1 MDPRGLRARLTGASC
16 TSCGAVVP
24 PGGISVLADRGD
36 LAFVELDCAACG
48 SRTMSL
54 VLAAGADSG
63 AAVLD
68 TASHP
73 ELDPGTAARL
83 ASRSPISEDDLLA
96 MHRFLDGWNGDL
108 RSILGEPGGPGG
120 GAPR

>member
-1 MDPRGLRARLTGASC
+1 
-16 TSCGAVVP
+16 VP

-36 LAFVELDCAACG
+36 LAFVELDCPACG

-54 VLAAGADSG
+54 VLAAGSAG

-73 ELDPGTAARL
+73 ELDPATAARL
-83 ASRSPISEDDLLA
+83 ASRSPIGEDDLLA
-96 MHRFLDGWNGDL
+96 MHRFLDSWNGDL
-108 RSILGEPGGPGG
+108 RSILSEPGGPEGG
-120 GAPR
+120 VPR